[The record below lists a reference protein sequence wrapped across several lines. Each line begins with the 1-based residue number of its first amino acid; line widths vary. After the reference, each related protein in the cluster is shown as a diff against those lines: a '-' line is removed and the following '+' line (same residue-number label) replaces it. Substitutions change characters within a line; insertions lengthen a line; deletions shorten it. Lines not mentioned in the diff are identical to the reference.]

1 MFVCSNKYYCFFFK
15 NNNNN
20 NKTCS
25 NVVQLITSDETII
38 LSSNNHIYPIITFK
52 KIAIFSLWVYVCCHK
67 NYFLNQLLPTS
78 L

>member
-1 MFVCSNKYYCFFFK
+1 M
-15 NNNNN
+15 
-20 NKTCS
+20 
-25 NVVQLITSDETII
+25 VQLITSDETII